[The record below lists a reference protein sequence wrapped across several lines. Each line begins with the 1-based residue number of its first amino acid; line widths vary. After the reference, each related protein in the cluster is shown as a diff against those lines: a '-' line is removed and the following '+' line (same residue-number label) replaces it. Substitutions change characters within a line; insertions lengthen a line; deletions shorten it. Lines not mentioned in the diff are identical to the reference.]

1 MTGHLTAVASA
12 LCVPRDARPGCRP
25 VSLLRMRK
33 VFGGAK
39 NDPHAEER
47 RQARLEPR
55 RTVIQRLFSAFFQ
68 PTLAH
73 CDRPYPEGTASPH
86 PTTYSTFPAAWLWYP
101 ASPGASATAWAA

>member
-12 LCVPRDARPGCRP
+12 LCVLRDARPGCRP

-47 RQARLEPR
+47 RQARLEER
-55 RTVIQRLFSAFFQ
+55 RPVIQRLFSAFFQ
-68 PTLAH
+68 PPLAE
-73 CDRPYPEGTASPH
+73 CDSPEPEGADCPQPATP
-86 PTTYSTFPAAWLWYP
+86 STFPAV
-101 ASPGASATAWAA
+101 WAVEI